1 MDEKAYDNSYL
12 GTEDIK
18 PLLKR
23 LAVPAVAAQLVNLL
37 YNIVDR
43 IYIGHIQDTGAA
55 ALTGL
60 GVCAPLIYVISAFA
74 ALMFFGSSA
83 RASISMGAGEYD
95 GAERIMGGCFT
106 LLVAVS
112 AAVTAAMEI
121 FARPLLFMFGA
132 SDATI
137 GYAASYMRWYAA
149 GTVFVSV
156 TLGMNAFITAQGFSK
171 VSMRSVMIGAACNIV
186 LDPIFIFALRLGVA
200 GAAIATVISQAV
212 SMVWVLR
219 FLTGGRTVLKLR
231 RRNLGVDMRLMLP
244 GIALGLS
251 PFIMQATEGLLSICF
266 NASLQKYGGD
276 TAVGAMTILA
286 TVGSCMWMVL
296 MGFSQGAQPIISY
309 NYGAGNARRV
319 REAFLLLLKI
329 SVGFSGCFWL
339 VCMLVPGVLASALT
353 GNAQLVAY
361 AAWATR
367 IYAAGMFM
375 LGVQCACQQ
384 TFIGI
389 GNAKTS
395 LFLAVLRKLILLIP
409 LIYLLP
415 ALFAN
420 KVMAVYLAEPVAD
433 VISVTTTA
441 LMFRSQFGSAL
452 REMEGRQNNSG
463 KPAE

>member
-1 MDEKAYDNSYL
+1 MPQAICA
-12 GTEDIK
+12 GT
-18 PLLKR
+18 P
-23 LAVPAVAAQLVNLL
+23 
-37 YNIVDR
+37 
-43 IYIGHIQDTGAA
+43 
-55 ALTGL
+55 
-60 GVCAPLIYVISAFA
+60 
-74 ALMFFGSSA
+74 
-83 RASISMGAGEYD
+83 RA
-95 GAERIMGGCFT
+95 
-106 LLVAVS
+106 
-112 AAVTAAMEI
+112 
-121 FARPLLFMFGA
+121 
-132 SDATI
+132 
-137 GYAASYMRWYAA
+137 
-149 GTVFVSV
+149 TVFVSV

-186 LDPIFIFALRLGVA
+186 LDPIFIFSLRLGVA